1 MKADSPWA
9 DVILLGVVSAAL
21 LFFWNSP
28 VLIPLKILIVL
39 FHELSHALMT
49 IVTGGEVVS
58 MTLSGD
64 QGGAVLSRGGNRFLT
79 LSAGYLGSLAFGC
92 VLYLLARGSNLDA
105 LWSGLLAVV
114 LALTAFIFVRNVFG
128 FGFSLG
134 AAIALGLL
142 ARFGGASAN
151 DIVLKTVGLASM
163 LYVPAD
169 IVSDTLSRSHLRSD
183 ARMLAEEFGG
193 FTQMWGVLWLIIAI
207 IAIAT
212 TLYVGWHRSP
222 PSAKIPPSNAA

>member
-9 DVILLGVVSAAL
+9 DVILLSTLSAAL
-21 LFFWNSP
+21 LFFWDSP
-28 VLIPLKILIVL
+28 ALVPLKILIVL

-79 LSAGYLGSLAFGC
+79 LSAGYLGSLLFGC
-92 VLYLLARGSNLDA
+92 GLYLLARGSKRDA
-105 LWSGLLAVV
+105 LWSGMLALV
-114 LALTAFIFVRNVFG
+114 LALTALIFTRNLFG
-128 FGFSLG
+128 FVFSLG
-134 AAIALGLL
+134 AAIAVGLL

-151 DIVLKTVGLASM
+151 DIVLKAVGLASM

-193 FTQMWGVLWLIIAI
+193 FTQMWGVLWLVIAVV
-207 IAIAT
+207 AIAG
-212 TLYVGWHRSP
+212 TLYLGWRRPAGAAKPTLGSP
-222 PSAKIPPSNAA
+222 